1 MRRVC
6 ESSTVAALAYFSLHA
21 VHGAKRLDRETA
33 ERIGRTAH
41 ADVVELRE
49 SGTAVF
55 GFDPAHDAAT
65 IRGHL
70 EMAARIELGAHWH
83 TRYELAAF

>member
-1 MRRVC
+1 MA
-6 ESSTVAALAYFSLHA
+6 TKTYFSLHA
-21 VHGAKRLDRETA
+21 VHGAKRLDPETA
-33 ERIGRTAH
+33 ERIGRTAR
-41 ADVVELRE
+41 ADVVELRD
-49 SGTAVF
+49 SGTVVF
-55 GFDPAHDAAT
+55 GFDTAHDAAT